1 MNRFLAILTL
11 VIFSSAAYADDA
23 FLTWPE
29 AAHDPAIPTIET
41 AIGHSP
47 ANRLTRPEE
56 AVRYLE
62 ALAAAAPDRMK
73 LYRYGKTWEGR
84 ELVYAVIS
92 APENIARLD
101 QIQAGIQALAD
112 PRTTESD
119 EAERLIADLPGTVWL
134 SYAVHGNE
142 ISSTDAAMMTAYHL
156 LAAQEDR
163 SRKILDETLVFID
176 PLQNPDGRAR
186 FIASFEQAL
195 GIEPQADRQTAEH
208 DEPWPGGRTNHY
220 LFDLNRDWFRI
231 SQPETKGRIPALRK
245 WLPLVLVDAHE
256 MGGDQTYFFAPEAV
270 PYNPHLTQA
279 QKDNLHLFGRN
290 HARYFDQ
297 FGIDYF
303 TRDIFDAFYP
313 GYGASWPSYYGGIAM
328 TYEQASARGLVF
340 RRYDGSELTYA
351 DGVRNHFITSVS
363 TAEVVADNREKLWRD
378 FYDYRRSAITEG
390 RQGDTRSYI
399 LPAQTNQAGAD
410 ELARLLSVQGVEV
423 DRARESFRACRTDY
437 DAGSYVIDLAQP
449 EKRRIS
455 VLMER
460 SVEMSTEF
468 LEEQAR
474 RREKGLPDD
483 IYDVT
488 AWSLPWLFNVEADR
502 CGDSVSVAS
511 ERVSGSGIPA
521 GSVENPDATV
531 AFVVPWGEAT
541 SAKLLAAA
549 LRHGLAVK
557 SADAAF
563 TVADRRFPSGSL
575 VFERGAN
582 PDDLAETLA
591 SLATETGATVVGL
604 DTSWVTD
611 GPSFG
616 SVDTL
621 VHPAPR
627 IAMAWDEP
635 TSSYNAGNTR
645 FVLEGRYGYPVAP
658 IRTSSL
664 ARADLDGYDVLIL
677 PAQGF
682 GGGDYRGVL
691 GKGGIEAVKDWVRKG
706 GILISLGSAADFL
719 AHPDV
724 DLVSI
729 RREDA
734 LRAED
739 LPTLPEP
746 AEDASTVPGIVIETD
761 EELRARIEP
770 EKQSPESMPGAILR
784 AQVDPDHWLG
794 AGLKPEQFVLK
805 RGNTIYTP
813 APLDEGTNVVRY
825 AAADSVLASGYL
837 WDAARRQIAHKP
849 LAVAEPTGRGQVIA
863 ITAETTTRAYQDGL
877 DLLLINAVFRGAQHA
892 SPLP

>member
-1 MNRFLAILTL
+1 MTARAE
-11 VIFSSAAYADDA
+11 DA
-23 FLTWPE
+23 FLTWPGI
-29 AAHDPAIPTIET
+29 AHDPAIPTIED

-47 ANRLTRPEE
+47 ADRLTRPEE

-62 ALAAAAPDRMK
+62 ALAAAAPERMK

-92 APENIARLD
+92 SPGNIARLD
-101 QIQAGIQALAD
+101 EIQAGIQALAD
-112 PRTTESD
+112 PRATGAD

-156 LAAQEDR
+156 LAADEAR
-163 SRKILDETLVFID
+163 TRTILDETLVFID

-279 QKDNLHLFGRN
+279 QKDNLHLFGEN
-290 HARYFDQ
+290 HARYFDR

-340 RRYDGSELTYA
+340 RRYDGSDLTYA
-351 DGVRNHFITSVS
+351 DGVRNHFITSIS
-363 TAEVVADNREKLWRD
+363 TAEVVATNRAKLWRD
-378 FYDYRRSAITEG
+378 FHDYRRSAVEEG
-390 RQGDTRSYI
+390 RRGDTRSYI
-399 LPAQTNQAGAD
+399 LPAQANQAGAD
-410 ELARLLSVQGVEV
+410 ELARLLAMQGVEV
-423 DRARESFRACRTDY
+423 DRATEAFRACRTDF
-437 DAGSYVIDLAQP
+437 ATGSYVIDLAQP
-449 EKRRIS
+449 EKRRVS

-460 SVEMSTEF
+460 SVEMSDDF

-474 RREKGLPDD
+474 RREKGLPDE

-488 AWSLPWLFNVEADR
+488 AWSLPWLFNVDAER
-502 CGDSVSVAS
+502 CSDTVSVAS
-511 ERVSGSGIPA
+511 ERVSGSDAPA
-521 GSVENPDATV
+521 GSVDNPDATV

-549 LRHGLAVK
+549 LRHGLTVK

-563 TVADRRFPSGSL
+563 TVAEQRFPAGSL

-582 PDDLAETLA
+582 PDDLGETLA
-591 SLATETGATVVGL
+591 GLAADTGADVVGL

-616 SVDTL
+616 AVDTL

-658 IRTSSL
+658 IRTASL
-664 ARADLDGYDVLIL
+664 ARADLGGYDVLIL

-682 GGGDYRGVL
+682 GGGDYRSVL
-691 GKGGIEAVKDWVRKG
+691 GKGGIENIQDWVNKG
-706 GILISLGSAADFL
+706 GVLISLGSAADFL

-734 LRAED
+734 ARPDDMPE
-739 LPTLPEP
+739 LPG
-746 AEDASTVPGIVIETD
+746 AKKDDATVPGLIIESED
-761 EELRARIEP
+761 DFRARIEP
-770 EKQSPESMPGAILR
+770 AEQSPEAMPGAILR

-805 RGNTIYTP
+805 RGNAIYTP

-825 AAADSVLASGYL
+825 AAADNVLASGYL
-837 WDAARRQIAHKP
+837 WDAVRAQVAFKP

-863 ITAETTTRAYQDGL
+863 ITAQTTTRAYQDGL

-892 SPLP
+892 RPLP